1 MPGKTLHCHKQDKV
15 DMKFEFHAREQTQ
28 LKTKLVTEDCI
39 NWGVSAD
46 KPFSTLNL
54 IGGVD
59 ISFPKGDADH
69 ACACLVVLN
78 FPDLEVRVLVTR
90 QLCEL

>member
-1 MPGKTLHCHKQDKV
+1 M
-15 DMKFEFHAREQTQ
+15 
-28 LKTKLVTEDCI
+28 TEDCI
-39 NWGVSAD
+39 DLGVSAD
-46 KPFSTLNL
+46 EPFNALNL

-78 FPDLEVRVLVTR
+78 FPDLEVR
-90 QLCEL
+90 ELSNKF